1 MVLPTSTP
9 GMRAYKNWVSLDV
22 CCKQIAPSDRTCCC
36 RDCSPTGETV
46 TAVIVRM
53 VVKSYSV
60 KLSRKTRLN
69 FIEYFSFPPFKYF
82 STHRDTNSRLFSCVD
97 LRLKVKQ
104 RVHPTPKLDETGSFQ
119 CLGHSSWTICIPL
132 NPLCSGNFPSFSVS
146 YWEAISYYPRGP
158 IMEKGK
164 SSNPKTE

>member
-9 GMRAYKNWVSLDV
+9 GMRAYKNWVTLDV
-22 CCKQIAPSDRTCCC
+22 CCKQIAPSNRTWCC

-46 TAVIVRM
+46 TAVIVRL
-53 VVKSYSV
+53 VVKNYSV
-60 KLSRKTRLN
+60 KGSRKTRLN

-119 CLGHSSWTICIPL
+119 CLGHSSWTFWCLLSPF
-132 NPLCSGNFPSFSVS
+132 SFGHFPTFSLS
-146 YWEAISYYPRGP
+146 YWEANLITPEGQ
-158 IMEKGK
+158 
-164 SSNPKTE
+164 